1 MPQILS
7 NQLKLQI
14 ALTALQLLAELMLA
28 FGIRRFSP
36 ARFTPQIRAAAD
48 SSAPANRTEAM
59 NCYKAIYQWVGEAG
73 V

>member
-1 MPQILS
+1 
-7 NQLKLQI
+7 
-14 ALTALQLLAELMLA
+14 MLA

-48 SSAPANRTEAM
+48 SSAPANRAEAM

>member
-1 MPQILS
+1 
-7 NQLKLQI
+7 
-14 ALTALQLLAELMLA
+14 MLA

-73 V
+73 VQPFIEPLKEAQKV